1 MGRAVAWLTAA
12 MVVVTVV
19 VVGLRYG
26 LATSSIFLQESV
38 MYMHGAVLML
48 GISYALKENRHVR
61 VDIFYARMSERR
73 QALVDVTGHL
83 LFLLPVSLLIFWTSL
98 PYVANAWRVLEG
110 SSEVGGV
117 PAVFLLKTL
126 IPIMALLLGLQGL
139 NEIVRGV
146 QRLRQR

>member
-1 MGRAVAWLTAA
+1 

>member
-1 MGRAVAWLTAA
+1 

-61 VDIFYARMSERR
+61 VYIFYARMSERR

-83 LFLLPVSLLIFWTSL
+83 LFLLPVSVLIFWTSL

>member
-1 MGRAVAWLTAA
+1 

-48 GISYALKENRHVR
+48 GISYALKDNRHVR
-61 VDIFYARMSERR
+61 VDIFYARMSGRR
-73 QALVDVTGHL
+73 QTLVDVAGHL
-83 LFLLPVSLLIFWTSL
+83 LFLLPVSVLIFWTSL
-98 PYVANAWRVLEG
+98 PYAANAWRVLEG

-126 IPIMALLLGLQGL
+126 IPVMALLLGLQGL

>member
-1 MGRAVAWLTAA
+1 
-12 MVVVTVV
+12 
-19 VVGLRYG
+19 
-26 LATSSIFLQESV
+26 
-38 MYMHGAVLML
+38 
-48 GISYALKENRHVR
+48 
-61 VDIFYARMSERR
+61 MSERR

>member
-1 MGRAVAWLTAA
+1 

-48 GISYALKENRHVR
+48 GIAYALKENRHVR

-83 LFLLPVSLLIFWTSL
+83 LFLLPVSVLIFWTSL
-98 PYVANAWRVLEG
+98 PYAANAWRVLEG
-110 SSEVGGV
+110 SSEVGGI

>member
-1 MGRAVAWLTAA
+1 

-83 LFLLPVSLLIFWTSL
+83 LFLLPVSVLIFWTSL

>member
-1 MGRAVAWLTAA
+1 

-26 LATSSIFLQESV
+26 LAPSSIFLQESV

>member
-1 MGRAVAWLTAA
+1 

-48 GISYALKENRHVR
+48 GIAYALKENRHVR

>member
-1 MGRAVAWLTAA
+1 

-61 VDIFYARMSERR
+61 VDIFYARMSERQR
-73 QALVDVTGHL
+73 TFVDVAGHL
-83 LFLLPVSLLIFWTSL
+83 LFLMPVAVLILWTSF
-98 PYVANAWRVLEG
+98 PYTANAWRVLEG

-126 IPIMALLLGLQGL
+126 IPLMALLLALQGL
-139 NEIVRGV
+139 SEIVRGV
-146 QRLRQR
+146 QRLLRR

>member
-1 MGRAVAWLTAA
+1 

-73 QALVDVTGHL
+73 QVLVDVTGHL

-139 NEIVRGV
+139 NEIMRGV

>member
-1 MGRAVAWLTAA
+1 

-117 PAVFLLKTL
+117 PAVFLLKPL
-126 IPIMALLLGLQGL
+126 IPIMSLLLGLQGL